1 MPESKTEA
9 ALVAAHARLHALSW
23 LVRHQQSLC
32 DQLRRRLDA
41 SPELLEPPR
50 GDPQSRATRLESHLQ
65 TALKALSACA
75 VELAKRPEPDDADEY
90 HELHDLTR
98 RVASALDACAALAQ
112 AAPLANAA
120 AGRGPQLHAASA
132 RKLQDAQARV
142 ERLASENAGLR
153 ATVKKLREQSR
164 RSMGEVSEIES
175 ASEKQNALLRVE
187 LAIAKHKGR
196 EPSQLWQERSSERSE
211 EKKQHHR
218 RRQRSTSPPSSL
230 QTPPVDVTVT
240 SPPPASSWGSF
251 VGAQSSGGK
260 WASPEA
266 FDPSDGTF
274 DERLQPPLLTDVA
287 PVAEDP
293 NEAARMLRQNL
304 WPPV

>member
-23 LVRHQQSLC
+23 LVRHQQTLC

-65 TALKALSACA
+65 AALKALSACA

-218 RRQRSTSPPSSL
+218 RRLQDCCHAQQCGVGEVARGCPWSSSRK
-230 QTPPVDVTVT
+230 V
-240 SPPPASSWGSF
+240 
-251 VGAQSSGGK
+251 
-260 WASPEA
+260 
-266 FDPSDGTF
+266 
-274 DERLQPPLLTDVA
+274 
-287 PVAEDP
+287 
-293 NEAARMLRQNL
+293 EAARCALAHSKEHSPTCDPSPDHITPPLVDARLRGAL
-304 WPPV
+304 AGTTW